1 MPFWVCPCVPP
12 APALAPNRGPH
23 MAPWRGPCRP
33 PTWGDG
39 LGETYA
45 GGLTPC
51 VTEPRRPA
59 RGRKGGE
66 KGAINR
72 PTLAGRLGS
81 GWGASCRPL
90 ADESAVVTVSP
101 DGSRSACLFGAY
113 RVGHADLAV
122 GGVSHRVSGP
132 PRGPGNVPANGRL
145 RAFWVPFGP

>member
-51 VTEPRRPA
+51 VTEPRRPP
-59 RGRKGGE
+59 RGRQGGE
-66 KGAINR
+66 KGAIHR

-101 DGSRSACLFGAY
+101 DGSRRACLFGAY
-113 RVGHADLAV
+113 AV
-122 GGVSHRVSGP
+122 PTESAIRTLRWAAS
-132 PRGPGNVPANGRL
+132 RTACQGRL
-145 RAFWVPFGP
+145 GGLGMSRPTGG